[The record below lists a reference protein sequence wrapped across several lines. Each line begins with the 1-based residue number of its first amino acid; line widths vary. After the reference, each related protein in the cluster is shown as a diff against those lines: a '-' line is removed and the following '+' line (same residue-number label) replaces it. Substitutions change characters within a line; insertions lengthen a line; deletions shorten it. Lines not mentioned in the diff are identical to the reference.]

1 MPVAAKFQVVQSLV
15 LSRSTNLSAQIQPFN
30 LALRPLFFHGSP
42 FEVFKGR
49 TVDVSD
55 STITV
60 EITGN
65 SEKIDAFESLLN
77 AYGIVEMVRS
87 GKLVIARGSART

>member
-30 LALRPLFFHGSP
+30 LALRPLFFRGSP

-49 TVDVSD
+49 TRLDLLYLRQLRA
-55 STITV
+55 
-60 EITGN
+60 
-65 SEKIDAFESLLN
+65 KIQQFPP
-77 AYGIVEMVRS
+77 V
-87 GKLVIARGSART
+87 